1 MCVFVCVF
9 VSVCVC
15 LSVCVYVGACLCVIR
30 ILVVFVLDGL
40 SRVSMAAMF
49 VYIPYQARRQEP
61 TLRGV

>member
-1 MCVFVCVF
+1 MCVCECVSVSVCVCVFVCV
-9 VSVCVC
+9 
-15 LSVCVYVGACLCVIR
+15 GGCLCVIR